1 MSNTDDNNK
10 TSDKAHVISLSTEST
25 SITNNSIIGKLDFEA
40 PLNNVKDVNTQN
52 NNIIASINIQ
62 AENTYSNTSTGGNWS
77 YDHTGGSINGTPTEK
92 FWTTSINHNLQVND
106 PIIFTNVVSGATG
119 YIINTIYYVKEVK
132 SKTTLTLSDSIGGTI
147 VDGISDSSGT
157 WNASKS
163 EMPTGLTMKINDIEK
178 IKISKDGD
186 ITNSGDTIINQPTFD
201 DYSISGLVGWWKL
214 DESSGNTAIDSSG
227 NGNNGTNNGATVTAA
242 GYDGTNNGA
251 YSFDGSNDYI
261 TNSTLVNSSMT
272 SFFGR
277 DAFTISL
284 WINSSVS
291 PSTTPRAAINVGGKI
306 GLQWGHGQS
315 QYWQSW
321 IVQRG
326 TSGQSGGAVNND
338 GYGVAKYTNTFILNT
353 WYHIVGTFDG
363 VYLKAYLN
371 GSLNASTPLHGS
383 GQLNAP
389 IRDLYIGSNL
399 TNSSF
404 FNGSIDDVRIYNRV
418 LTSEEVYKLYYKPE
432 GNLTITNLIS
442 GTDKN
447 LPVAYWKM
455 DESTGTRISDSSGN
469 NYHGLSVTGSNSTG
483 TAYDIS
489 DSISGKED
497 YSVAGYDG
505 TTDGA
510 LYMQDAQWIS
520 LNSHISK
527 LRAILSS
534 AFTISVWCKFK
545 ENDGDEEETIFN
557 LYHNDSTEIW
567 IYKENK
573 TSPGTV
579 TFEMNGQTVESTTNF
594 GIDKPWYHLTFTFD
608 NGTIKIFVNGILE
621 SSQYSSSI
629 ASVDYSSATFAAI
642 GHRGKSPYYDKLY
655 AYIDEFRIY
664 NVALTG
670 AEIKKIYLD
679 SEQTK
684 IGLEIQKNG
693 FVGIGTS
700 NPIAPLHIKND
711 NVEVTNDSYIDNKA
725 NACIA
730 LEQNASTWR
739 ISINNND
746 RLLFSND
753 TSSTTNIKGYIK
765 SYSEHTT
772 NSDLVTFTGQHR
784 NLCNS
789 NIDSSNIGLIVSSS
803 GKFVNLDNSLEASI
817 NESLPIVQLSAIEND
832 IKVFGVLCDKEDLNN
847 NRNFASG
854 NFVSV
859 MDKTN
864 QNEQRMFVNSLG
876 EGAIWV
882 SNKNGLI
889 ENGDFITS
897 SNIKGYGVKQLRN
910 GNTDN
915 FLTNYTVAKI
925 TCDCKFSL
933 TKVPKTIV
941 KTINNE
947 IQYDTN
953 GDIVFI
959 NEVDSLGNQQLI
971 YPLQTRFIDSL
982 GNQLQDET
990 DYNNRLNN
998 GEMVY
1003 IACFV
1008 GCTYH
1013 CG

>member
-1 MSNTDDNNK
+1 MSNTDDSNK

-62 AENTYSNTSTGGNWS
+62 AENTYSNTSSGGNWS
-77 YDHTGGSINGTPTEK
+77 YDHTGGALEK
-92 FWTTSINHNLQVND
+92 IWTTTENHGLQVND
-106 PIIFTNVVSGATG
+106 PIIFTNVVGGATG

-201 DYSISGLVGWWKL
+201 NYSISGLVGWWKL

-227 NGNNGTNNGATVTAA
+227 NGNNVTNNGATVTATGYDGSLYGAYSFDGTDDYITTGDINTGSGGLGITTNRITVSCWAMSNEATGNWSANGCLISKRDGFVLHPNAGNKTIYFMIRDGSTTYFSGTYTMNDIKTWHLYTGTYDGSYVGLYIDGIEVVKTSHSDKTIYNDNGPLRIGVDDYADSSFPDRLFNGVIDDVRIYNRALTAEEVYKLYYKPEGNLTITNLISGADKNLPVAYYKLDESSGTVALDSSGNNYHGTNIGATVTAA

-261 TNSTLVNSSMT
+261 SIPNPSLDLSGNL
-272 SFFGR
+272 
-277 DAFTISL
+277 TISL
-284 WINSSVS
+284 WFKRNNTNMHEVLISKDIDKEFTLYFENYLRFYQGNSHVNG
-291 PSTTPRAAINVGGKI
+291 PATSTF
-306 GLQWGHGQS
+306 L
-315 QYWQSW
+315 
-321 IVQRG
+321 
-326 TSGQSGGAVNND
+326 
-338 GYGVAKYTNTFILNT
+338 LNQ
-353 WYHIVGTFDG
+353 WYHVAVTREGASGNWNIKYYVNGLFSVVANDTDDPVSSSYDIFIGT
-363 VYLKAYLN
+363 LNNN
-371 GSLNASTPLHGS
+371 GSPVN
-383 GQLNAP
+383 
-389 IRDLYIGSNL
+389 Y
-399 TNSSF
+399 
-404 FNGSIDDVRIYNRV
+404 FNGSIDNVRIYN
-418 LTSEEVYKLYYKPE
+418 L
-432 GNLTITNLIS
+432 
-442 GTDKN
+442 
-447 LPVAYWKM
+447 
-455 DESTGTRISDSSGN
+455 
-469 NYHGLSVTGSNSTG
+469 
-483 TAYDIS
+483 
-489 DSISGKED
+489 
-497 YSVAGYDG
+497 
-505 TTDGA
+505 
-510 LYMQDAQWIS
+510 
-520 LNSHISK
+520 
-527 LRAILSS
+527 
-534 AFTISVWCKFK
+534 
-545 ENDGDEEETIFN
+545 
-557 LYHNDSTEIW
+557 
-567 IYKENK
+567 
-573 TSPGTV
+573 
-579 TFEMNGQTVESTTNF
+579 
-594 GIDKPWYHLTFTFD
+594 
-608 NGTIKIFVNGILE
+608 
-621 SSQYSSSI
+621 
-629 ASVDYSSATFAAI
+629 
-642 GHRGKSPYYDKLY
+642 
-655 AYIDEFRIY
+655 
-664 NVALTG
+664 ALTG
-670 AEIKKIYLD
+670 SEIKKIYLD

-765 SYSEHTT
+765 SYAEHTT

-817 NESLPIVQLSAIEND
+817 NESLPIVQLSPVEND

-854 NFVSV
+854 NFVSI

-864 QNEQRMFVNSLG
+864 QNEQRIFVNSLG

-925 TCDCKFSL
+925 TCDCNFSL
-933 TKVPKTIV
+933 NKVPKTIV

-959 NEVDSLGNQQLI
+959 NDLDSSGNQQLI